1 MDPEGMITWWL
12 EKLGQFFRE
21 INTTQEKTSNMRT
34 VYQKFILKKRTQQ
47 FLSLHHHLKKTFK
60 NNLGTLDIT
69 DITPEHGH

>member
-1 MDPEGMITWWL
+1 MITWWL
-12 EKLGQFFRE
+12 EKLGQFYRE
-21 INTTQEKTSNMRT
+21 IKHNAREDIQHADF
-34 VYQKFILKKRTQQ
+34 YQKFILKKRTQQ